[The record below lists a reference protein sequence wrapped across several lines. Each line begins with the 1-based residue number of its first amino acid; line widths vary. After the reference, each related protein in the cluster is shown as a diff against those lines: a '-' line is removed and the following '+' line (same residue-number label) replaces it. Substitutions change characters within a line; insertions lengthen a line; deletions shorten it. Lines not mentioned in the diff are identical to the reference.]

1 VSTVPG
7 LPELKWPPTYGNIME
22 SLNNSRDIA
31 RWRRR
36 VEAEAYYMPGG
47 GMTPASHDCPPEP
60 TAALMALESRAWH
73 ELATIRQEALRR
85 LLGIPKP
92 PKVEILPGF
101 DPFKDEDEVAA

>member
-1 VSTVPG
+1 MSAVPG

-22 SLNNSRDIA
+22 SLNTPRDIA

-36 VEAEAYYMPGG
+36 VEAEACYMSGG
-47 GMTPASHDCPPEP
+47 GMTPASYDCPPEP
-60 TAALMALESRAWH
+60 TAALMALESRVWD
-73 ELATIRQEALRR
+73 ELGRTRQEALRR

>member
-22 SLNNSRDIA
+22 SLNTPRDIA

-36 VEAEAYYMPGG
+36 VEAEASGIPGG

-60 TAALMALESRAWH
+60 TAALMALESRVWH
-73 ELATIRQEALRR
+73 ELATIRQEAWRR

-92 PKVEILPGF
+92 AKVAILPGF
-101 DPFKDEDEVAA
+101 DPFVDEDEVAA

>member
-1 VSTVPG
+1 MSTVPG

-22 SLNNSRDIA
+22 SLDTPRDIA

-36 VEAEAYYMPGG
+36 VEAEACGMPGG

-60 TAALMALESRAWH
+60 TAALEALESRVWH

-85 LLGIPKP
+85 LMGIPKP

>member
-1 VSTVPG
+1 VSA
-7 LPELKWPPTYGNIME
+7 LAWPPTYGHIME
-22 SLNNSRDIA
+22 SLNTPRDIA

-36 VEAEAYYMPGG
+36 VEAEAYYMSGG